1 MRFQRTTA
9 SVAAAGL
16 VFGLALTAA
25 PMAAADPTTASD
37 AKTAVE
43 QLRVQASQAEQS
55 YIINAEKAKAA
66 REASAVKQRELDHA
80 ATNVA
85 NLKSY
90 MGKFALAQ
98 YKTRGTDTPALALAS
113 GNIANFSTRAST
125 AERVI
130 RSNDEALQAYQAELA
145 RQKELKRQI
154 DQDVA
159 AAEAAEQAAKNS
171 ESESRS
177 KVTQAETIYNNLSDS
192 EKKAYQER
200 VAQDEATRRT
210 TAQTTPAT
218 RAVAA
223 ATPTTAP
230 AAEEATSAVPASGRG
245 AAAAA
250 FALSQVG
257 KAYVFGATGMN
268 AYDCSGLTMASWR
281 STGVGIPRTAGGQ
294 LGSGTPVSM
303 SELQPGDVLVYNG
316 GSHAAIYVGNG
327 QVVHALNPS
336 QGIQVLGLYAMGGIS
351 GARRYG

>member
-9 SVAAAGL
+9 GIAAAGVVL
-16 VFGLALTAA
+16 GLAIAAA
-25 PMAAADPTTASD
+25 PMAVADPTTASD

-43 QLRVQASQAEQS
+43 QLRTQAGQAEQS
-55 YIINAEKAKAA
+55 YIINAEKAKTARDAA
-66 REASAVKQRELDHA
+66 AAKQGELDRA

-98 YKTRGTDTPALALAS
+98 YKTRGTDTPAIALAS
-113 GNIANFSTRAST
+113 GDISSFSTRAST
-125 AERVI
+125 TERII
-130 RSNDEALQAYQAELA
+130 RSHDDALQAYQAELA

-154 DQDVA
+154 DQEVVT
-159 AAEAAEQAAKNS
+159 AEAAEQAAKNS

-177 KVTQAETIYNNLSDS
+177 KVTQAEAIYNNLSDS
-192 EKKAYQER
+192 EKKVYQER

-210 TAQTTPAT
+210 TAQTTTATNRAIAAPA
-218 RAVAA
+218 
-223 ATPTTAP
+223 AP
-230 AAEEATSAVPASGRG
+230 AAEAAPEVPASGRG

-250 FALSQVG
+250 FALAQVG
-257 KAYVFGATGMN
+257 KAYVFGATGTS

-294 LGSGTPVSM
+294 LGAGTPVSL
-303 SELQPGDVLVYNG
+303 SELQPGDVLIYHG
-316 GSHAAIYVGNG
+316 GGHAGIYVGNG